1 MNRNTHPGGSVPPEM
16 VPIDV
21 TKSQFFEFNGDIE
34 AHPVHKL
41 LSDTTALA
49 DTPKLRKRMAIPKT
63 GVPLS
68 SNTGFSKEW
77 YIDDQVERLAIHAL
91 IFGEYY

>member
-1 MNRNTHPGGSVPPEM
+1 M

-77 YIDDQVERLAIHAL
+77 YIDDQVERLALDGAFT
-91 IFGEYY
+91 IFYFIQSDNAGGQRS